1 MKMMCILGKVFCY
14 FDIRRNSCWCKRK
27 RVFESFHLE
36 MKKKFEFSFA
46 FRSLIRNFGF
56 AEFTS
61 VRKSKSKKI
70 LFSFA
75 FRSLIRNFA
84 GKYAL

>member
-1 MKMMCILGKVFCY
+1 MMCIFGKVFVLLTSVEILAGASENE
-14 FDIRRNSCWCKRK
+14 FSSPPFRNEIKNF
-27 RVFESFHLE
+27 V
-36 MKKKFEFSFA
+36 FSFA

-70 LFSFA
+70 FFSFA